1 MTQVLYKCLKRIR
14 TESEELKKKES
25 MLLEE
30 RKTIVDTHD
39 GVKHILNR
47 QELAKQT
54 QLAQKQINKLEVL
67 IRKEQKTQQQCF
79 AVIECINDVLNNLAT
94 AECRHTNISVLE
106 NSTYSI
112 FAGVRS
118 RKKLVFNFDTCVILV
133 FSDVDCEEYS
143 FNDFNDLTQT
153 LLTCVSNSDEK
164 FDLEEVFDTCNA
176 LLHAVPA
183 NSEVF
188 CICREGVELQV
199 LIPIHNLFI
208 VPTEC
213 CVSYIQGRIEI
224 TSN

>member
-1 MTQVLYKCLKRIR
+1 MTQVLHKCLKRIR
-14 TESEELKKKES
+14 TESEESEKKKC
-25 MLLEE
+25 MLLTEI
-30 RKTIVDTHD
+30 KTIVGTHD
-39 GVKHILNR
+39 EVKPFLSR
-47 QELAKQT
+47 QDLVEQT

-79 AVIECINDVLNNLAT
+79 AVIECINDVLDSLAT
-94 AECRHTNISVLE
+94 TE
-106 NSTYSI
+106 SI
-112 FAGVRS
+112 VTKINLLNCKFTTFAGIRTP
-118 RKKLVFNFDTCVILV
+118 KKIQCDVETAVFLF
-133 FSDVDCEEYS
+133 FSDVGCEEYS

-188 CICREGVELQV
+188 YICREGVELQV

-213 CVSYIQGRIEI
+213 CVSYTQGRIEI

>member
-1 MTQVLYKCLKRIR
+1 MIQFLHKCFERIR
-14 TESEELKKKES
+14 TESEESKKKES

-47 QELAKQT
+47 QDLVEQT
-54 QLAQKQINKLEVL
+54 QLAQKQINKLEVS
-67 IRKEQKTQQQCF
+67 IRKEHKTQQQCF
-79 AVIECINDVLNNLAT
+79 AVIECINDVLDSLVTTESTVTKINLLNCKFT
-94 AECRHTNISVLE
+94 T
-106 NSTYSI
+106 
-112 FAGVRS
+112 FAGIRTP
-118 RKKLVFNFDTCVILV
+118 KKIQCDVETAVFLI
-133 FSDVDCEEYS
+133 FSDVGCEEYS

-188 CICREGVELQV
+188 CICREDVELQV

-213 CVSYIQGRIEI
+213 RVSYTQGRIEI